1 MGNEGSCP
9 IVESHLVLVRLTIL
23 DDIKRDDGSCLGN
36 AIAHVAEDT
45 GALAKASA
53 CALPLGLRVAL
64 RLCPQLTLRDAR
76 IAREAGVTLGVHRS
90 PYRLLERRSQLR
102 GRLSRE
108 WIQLMREA
116 ISCNQHAISS
126 AAASRANGSTSRTLP
141 SKSMALPAMA

>member
-1 MGNEGSCP
+1 MLKGNLPLRQQPRCVEAGCRRLVMSPRRHVHALLGPNELVRVLGNEGSCP

-23 DDIKRDDGSCLGN
+23 DDIKRDDCSCLGN

-76 IAREAGVTLGVHRS
+76 IAREAGVPLGVHRS
-90 PYRLLERRSQLR
+90 P
-102 GRLSRE
+102 
-108 WIQLMREA
+108 
-116 ISCNQHAISS
+116 
-126 AAASRANGSTSRTLP
+126 
-141 SKSMALPAMA
+141 